1 MLDKYTCLRK
11 LAQRRGD
18 GDVVVTTMS
27 VAMPWAELS
36 DTPFDFAHVDSAM
49 GHAADFAWGLA
60 VAQPQRRV
68 VCLNGDGS
76 MLMSLGTLV
85 TITGRPAPNYTLVIV
100 ENGTYEVTGNQPV
113 PGAGG
118 VDFGGLARAAG
129 VREVHTIDNEDDFD
143 RHLDAHFEA
152 EGPAVFI
159 WRVAR
164 TQEPVP
170 KPTRPIGER
179 AHAMRAALTQAEGS

>member
-11 LAQRRGD
+11 LAARRRD

-27 VAMPWAELS
+27 SSMPWAELS
-36 DTPFDFAHVDSAM
+36 DTALDFAHVDSAM

-60 VAQPQRRV
+60 LAQPQRRV
-68 VCLNGDGS
+68 LCLNGDGS

-85 TITGRPAPNYTLVIV
+85 SITGKPAPNYTLIIV

-118 VDFGGLARAAG
+118 VDFAAMARAAG
-129 VREVHTIDNEDDFD
+129 LRHVTAIDNDEDFD
-143 RHLDAHFEA
+143 RHLDAHFES
-152 EGPAVFI
+152 EGPAVFV

-164 TQEPVP
+164 TEEPVP
-170 KPTRPIGER
+170 KPSRSIRER
-179 AHAMRAALTQAEGS
+179 AHALRDALVVQA